1 MPTDFSP
8 TGLRV
13 LREVAQSG
21 SFSAAARVLGYT
33 QSAVS
38 RQVAALEALA
48 GRPLF
53 ERRRDGVALT
63 PAGARLLAR
72 AVRVLDELDAAIRD
86 AAQPDAE
93 AGPVRLGTFATAT
106 AGLLPAALAS
116 LPRDLVV
123 SVREATTPAL
133 TRALRAGTL
142 DLAVLAQT
150 PPFRPPDA
158 EAPALDLTT
167 LAERELV
174 IGVGARHPFAGRR
187 AVEVGELAGQVW
199 VASRS
204 EGGES
209 LLGVWPGLAERPDV
223 RYVVRDWWAKLQLVA
238 AGLAI
243 TTLAPVALDVLPEG
257 VQAVAV
263 RGEPQELRRLVIARV
278 PGPLDGRAA
287 AVADALVRTARA

>member
-1 MPTDFSP
+1 MPTDLSP

-13 LREVAQSG
+13 LREVAQAG
-21 SFSAAARVLGYT
+21 SFTAAAQALGYT
-33 QSAVS
+33 QSAIS
-38 RQVAALEALA
+38 RQAAALEAVA
-48 GRPLF
+48 GRALF

-72 AVRVLDELDAAIRD
+72 AVRVLDELDAALRD
-86 AAQPDAE
+86 TAEPDVR
-93 AGPVRLGTFATAT
+93 AGPVRLGAFATAA
-106 AGLLPAALAS
+106 AGLIPGALAS
-116 LPRDLVV
+116 LPRELVV
-123 SVREATTPAL
+123 SLREGTTPAL
-133 TRALRAGTL
+133 TRGLRAGTL

-158 EAPALDLTT
+158 EGPALELTT

-174 IGVGARHPFAGRR
+174 VGVGTRHPFARR
-187 AVEVGELAGQVW
+187 PAIEVGELAGQVW

-204 EGGES
+204 EGADS

-243 TTLAPVALDVLPEG
+243 TTLAPVALGVLPDG
-257 VQAVAV
+257 VRAVAV
-263 RGEPQELRRLVIARV
+263 RGEPQELRRVVLARV
-278 PGPLDGRAA
+278 PGPLDARAA
-287 AVADALVRTARA
+287 AVADALVSAARA

>member
-1 MPTDFSP
+1 MPVDFSP

-38 RQVAALEALA
+38 RQVAALEAIA

-53 ERRRDGVALT
+53 ERRRDGVVLT

-86 AAQPDAE
+86 GAMPHAE
-93 AGPVRLGTFATAT
+93 AGPVRLGTFATAA
-106 AGLLPAALAS
+106 AGLVPAALAL

-204 EGGES
+204 EAGES

-243 TTLAPVALDVLPEG
+243 TTLAPVALGVLPDG
-257 VQAVAV
+257 VRAVAV
-263 RGEPQELRRLVIARV
+263 RGEPQELRRLVLARV
-278 PGPLDGRAA
+278 PGPLDGIAA
-287 AVADALVRTARA
+287 AVADALVSAAGA

>member
-1 MPTDFSP
+1 M
-8 TGLRV
+8 
-13 LREVAQSG
+13 
-21 SFSAAARVLGYT
+21 
-33 QSAVS
+33 
-38 RQVAALEALA
+38 
-48 GRPLF
+48 
-53 ERRRDGVALT
+53 
-63 PAGARLLAR
+63 
-72 AVRVLDELDAAIRD
+72 
-86 AAQPDAE
+86 
-93 AGPVRLGTFATAT
+93 RLGTFATAA
-106 AGLLPAALAS
+106 AGLLPGALAS

-123 SVREATTPAL
+123 SVREGTTPAL
-133 TRALRAGTL
+133 TRGLRAGTL

-174 IGVGARHPFAGRR
+174 IGVGARHPFAARR

-204 EGGES
+204 EAGES

-243 TTLAPVALDVLPEG
+243 TTLAPVALDVLPDG
-257 VQAVAV
+257 VRAVAV
-263 RGEPQELRRLVIARV
+263 RGEPQELRRLVLARL

-287 AVADALVRTARA
+287 AVADALVSAAQGLSACPPAVSRARAGARPGARARPGASSHAPPTDVIHEIASPRGAGVGR